1 MSVAGAHGG
10 APLPDPRSW
19 SLMLAYVICY
29 VLYALILVLSYGV
42 FVIWSQTILL
52 GLGAFVDG
60 PQVVPALWGA
70 GVLVLGISAFL
81 LVLIAEPYLRDG
93 VQKRQLRRRFLRIAG
108 PLVGTML
115 VGVVA
120 QELIRAL
127 A

>member
-1 MSVAGAHGG
+1 
-10 APLPDPRSW
+10 
-19 SLMLAYVICY
+19 MLAYVICY
-29 VLYALILVLSYGV
+29 VLYALTLVLSYGV

-70 GVLVLGISAFL
+70 GVLLLGISAFL
-81 LVLIAEPYLRDG
+81 LVLVAEPYLRDG
-93 VQKRQLRRRFLRIAG
+93 VQKGQLVGRFLRLAG
-108 PLVGTML
+108 PLVAMIL
-115 VGVVA
+115 VGVIA